1 MTSIKNLSMEELL
14 QKPLCMMNGEEFAF
28 FLNNLHFIQKNV
40 AAEVVDD
47 APNTKHLVY
56 GISGIAQLFNCS
68 IPTASRI
75 KSSGVINDAITQVK
89 RKIVVDADKAL
100 ELAQAAGTHRIASIG
115 YDDLGRFI
123 SRRRPGKAGEE
134 TYGYDLHGWT
144 TTITAGRFTERLAYA
159 NPTTGVPR
167 YNGDIS
173 QLAWSRDSTQLCGY
187 KLSYDA
193 LGRMPR
199 AEYGEGSGLSDKV
212 GRYDERIT
220 GYDANGN
227 IMGLVRNGRR
237 QDGSYG
243 SIDELTIT
251 RRGNRLQKVI
261 DRAPR
266 LVSKGSFDFND
277 DDNNVEEE
285 YTFNADGAMTGDL
298 NKGIA
303 LIEYDDNN
311 CPRRIQFTNG
321 CVTEYVYSASG
332 RKLRAVHYKAMPN
345 ITVPMGERHD
355 LTRRETLSKDST
367 DYLGSLVLINGRA
380 KRYLYPGGYCQVGYI
395 DEPSDVDPGQP
406 DPFRPL
412 LPIAP
417 SKAIT
422 QGVFTPPTD
431 SSAIIDRNKITSM
444 AFMYYNRD
452 HLGNVR
458 QVVDEE
464 GKVRQ
469 SLDYYPFG
477 TPYSDATAKN
487 VNMQPYKYNGKELDR
502 THGLD
507 TYDYGARQYDPVLAQ
522 WTSVDPMAEKYYP
535 LSSYTYCLG
544 NPVRHIDPNGKSTW
558 VYMTG
563 NYTYEVFGG
572 NLMDDARNIYVYHK
586 NKKGILTR
594 GSSIGITP
602 TTTSFYDS
610 KKRTWVRSIINMTN
624 DSGIKFLNHFK
635 IHQAFSYYNIL
646 EYIYNAR
653 GNHKYDF
660 KVTDGN
666 SFVVSS
672 ELSYAYRGMP
682 IGRATWGNY
691 KGKKVI
697 ASARDIGNMAA
708 GIVSAKN
715 GLPYS
720 LARLGFDTYQSWQD
734 FHKSNKIE
742 FHIEEQSTRNAEFYG
757 YFTEILGN
765 YY

>member
-1 MTSIKNLSMEELL
+1 
-14 QKPLCMMNGEEFAF
+14 
-28 FLNNLHFIQKNV
+28 
-40 AAEVVDD
+40 
-47 APNTKHLVY
+47 
-56 GISGIAQLFNCS
+56 
-68 IPTASRI
+68 
-75 KSSGVINDAITQVK
+75 
-89 RKIVVDADKAL
+89 
-100 ELAQAAGTHRIASIG
+100 
-115 YDDLGRFI
+115 
-123 SRRRPGKAGEE
+123 
-134 TYGYDLHGWT
+134 
-144 TTITAGRFTERLAYA
+144 
-159 NPTTGVPR
+159 
-167 YNGDIS
+167 
-173 QLAWSRDSTQLCGY
+173 
-187 KLSYDA
+187 
-193 LGRMPR
+193 
-199 AEYGEGSGLSDKV
+199 
-212 GRYDERIT
+212 
-220 GYDANGN
+220 
-227 IMGLVRNGRR
+227 
-237 QDGSYG
+237 
-243 SIDELTIT
+243 
-251 RRGNRLQKVI
+251 
-261 DRAPR
+261 
-266 LVSKGSFDFND
+266 
-277 DDNNVEEE
+277 
-285 YTFNADGAMTGDL
+285 
-298 NKGIA
+298 
-303 LIEYDDNN
+303 
-311 CPRRIQFTNG
+311 
-321 CVTEYVYSASG
+321 
-332 RKLRAVHYKAMPN
+332 
-345 ITVPMGERHD
+345 
-355 LTRRETLSKDST
+355 
-367 DYLGSLVLINGRA
+367 
-380 KRYLYPGGYCQVGYI
+380 
-395 DEPSDVDPGQP
+395 
-406 DPFRPL
+406 
-412 LPIAP
+412 
-417 SKAIT
+417 
-422 QGVFTPPTD
+422 
-431 SSAIIDRNKITSM
+431 
-444 AFMYYNRD
+444 
-452 HLGNVR
+452 
-458 QVVDEE
+458 
-464 GKVRQ
+464 
-469 SLDYYPFG
+469 
-477 TPYSDATAKN
+477 
-487 VNMQPYKYNGKELDR
+487 MQPYKYNGKELDR

-572 NLMDDARNIYVYHK
+572 NLMDDDRNIYVYHK